1 MAFGSGPGNRQT
13 FSEINITPLTDVFL
27 VLLIIMILIAPLINQ
42 SSLKVEPPIAQHG
55 KSEQENKIVTVEVSK
70 DGVIA
75 VNGVKVSD
83 QKTPI
88 SNIQIL
94 VSNAM
99 KKEFNKLGS
108 KDVPVAVRADQ
119 ESRQKYVV
127 SVLDAAAGLGV
138 KKLRIVTLQNEATK
152 F

>member
-1 MAFGSGPGNRQT
+1 MAFGSSSGERKT

-42 SSLKVEPPIAQHG
+42 SSLKVEPPVAQHG
-55 KSEQENKIVTVEVSK
+55 KAEQQNKTITVEVSK
-70 DGVIA
+70 EGIIA

-88 SNIQIL
+88 ERIQGL
-94 VSNAM
+94 VADAI
-99 KKEFNKLGS
+99 KGEFTKMGT

-127 SVLDAAAGLGV
+127 GVLDAAAGAGV
-138 KKLRIVTLQNEATK
+138 KKLRIVTLQNPTGY
-152 F
+152 

>member
-1 MAFGSGPGNRQT
+1 MAFSSGNSGQRQT

-42 SSLKVEPPIAQHG
+42 SSLKVEPPVAEHG
-55 KSEQENKIVTVEVSK
+55 KAEQQNKTITVEVSK
-70 DGVIA
+70 DGIIA
-75 VNGVKVSD
+75 VNGAKISD
-83 QKTPI
+83 QSTPVDR
-88 SNIQIL
+88 IQGL
-94 VSNAM
+94 VSNAL
-99 KKEFNKLGS
+99 KNEFEKMGT

-127 SVLDAAAGLGV
+127 AVLDAAAGVGV
-138 KKLRIVTLQNEATK
+138 KKLRIVTLQNAST